1 MPGRSPLPPD
11 DVKAARRILAVVLP
25 ELPNELAT
33 PTATK
38 KEKRKKLPLAVVFD
52 VDNDPISGTAII
64 DSVNAEAH
72 RRGVRVG
79 QTITEACVLVAELVV
94 RRLAPEELSSALA
107 RVAEVAL
114 GFGPTVAFEAPDT
127 VWVDVTGSS
136 HLLGGEAEL
145 GIELANRVRALGHV
159 ARVTIANG
167 PLTARALARYRALAE
182 PLIVPERGVPD
193 AMSLLPVNALPIDR
207 ERAGW
212 LTRLGVY
219 TLGDL
224 GRLPREAAASR
235 LGEQASL
242 VLDLARGIDD
252 TPLVPYRPP
261 VLCSER
267 TTWDEPVEG
276 SEALLFV
283 LSGLAARLSL
293 RLAGRGEAAQ
303 KLTLVLEHDRVIA
316 RHRNVPPEKALV
328 FDLASPLWRE
338 EEIRRV
344 VASRL
349 ERLRLDAPSIGL
361 RLEAPALIRQLAL
374 QLDLSRVATGLSGMP
389 ETESLPVLLA
399 EIGADIG
406 PDRLGVLSLVDSHR
420 LEKKSELVPALSNL
434 PEQSG
439 QRRRKRKTKTT
450 REPLP
455 LRKVR
460 SVPKSVE
467 TQPTR
472 FLHQPLSLDVPL
484 RLGATLSIDHR
495 LYDIERMSFV
505 ERLESVEW
513 WTGSPVTRDYLRLW
527 LTGQNGGME
536 ALVYVD
542 RESGKRFLH
551 AIVD

>member
-1 MPGRSPLPPD
+1 MKES
-11 DVKAARRILAVVLP
+11 RRILAVVLP

-33 PTATK
+33 PAATK
-38 KEKRKKLPLAVVFD
+38 KEKRKKLPLVVVFD
-52 VDNDPISGTAII
+52 AGSEPISGTALI

-79 QTITEACVLVAELVV
+79 QTITEACALVSELVV
-94 RRLAPEELSSALA
+94 RRLAPEELSTALA

-114 GFGPTVAFEAPDT
+114 GFGPTVSFEVPDT

-145 GIELANRVRALGHV
+145 GTELANRVRSLGHV
-159 ARVTIANG
+159 TRVVIANG
-167 PLTARALARYRALAE
+167 PLTARALARYRALSE
-182 PLIVPERGVPD
+182 PLVVAEREAPD
-193 AMSLLPVNALPIDR
+193 AMSALPVNALPIDR

-224 GRLPREAAASR
+224 SRLPREAAASR
-235 LGEQASL
+235 LGEHASL
-242 VLDLARGIDD
+242 ALDLARGIDE
-252 TPLVPYRPP
+252 TPLVAHRPP

-303 KLTLVLEHDRVIA
+303 KLTLTLEHDRTIA
-316 RHRNVPPEKALV
+316 RHRNVPPEKELL

-349 ERLRLDAPSIGL
+349 ERVRLEAPCIGL

-374 QLDLSRVATGLSGMP
+374 QLDLSRVATGLAGVQ

-420 LEKKSELVPALSNL
+420 LERKSELVPALSD
-434 PEQSG
+434 PREQPS
-439 QRRRKRKTKTT
+439 QRKRKTKTK

-460 SVPKSVE
+460 AIPKSIE
-467 TQPTR
+467 TQPSR
-472 FLHQPLSLDVPL
+472 FLHRPLPLDVPL

-513 WTGSPVTRDYLRLW
+513 WTGSSVTRDYLRLW